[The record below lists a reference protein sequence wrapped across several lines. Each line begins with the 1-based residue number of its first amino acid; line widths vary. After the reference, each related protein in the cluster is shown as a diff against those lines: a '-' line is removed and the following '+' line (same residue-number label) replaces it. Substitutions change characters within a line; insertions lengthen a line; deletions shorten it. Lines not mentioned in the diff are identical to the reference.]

1 MRAGDCRQLG
11 AFAQPAA
18 MSPNG
23 AESSFRCSSFPRPKL
38 LVPTL
43 CVGTR
48 GADALRRA
56 YPARV
61 VRWVLLHAGGPGR
74 RASDGGVKDAERRNE
89 GEEGEHE
96 EMARHVPNGAEL
108 SFRCSSFP
116 RPKLLV
122 PTLCVGTRGA
132 DALRRAY
139 PARVVRWVLPQR
151 RRPRTQSVRCGR
163 YDAERRNEG
172 TRGWLV
178 VTRSGGRASTQP
190 RLSSKA

>member
-1 MRAGDCRQLG
+1 
-11 AFAQPAA
+11 
-18 MSPNG
+18 
-23 AESSFRCSSFPRPKL
+23 
-38 LVPTL
+38 
-43 CVGTR
+43 
-48 GADALRRA
+48 
-56 YPARV
+56 
-61 VRWVLLHAGGPGR
+61 
-74 RASDGGVKDAERRNE
+74 
-89 GEEGEHE
+89 
-96 EMARHVPNGAEL
+96 MARHVPNGAEL

-172 TRGWLV
+172 EEGEHEEMARHVPNGAELSFRCSSFPRRTFSLTSSFPRSAWEREGPTLCVVRTQRGWYAGSCYTPAAQDAERPMGALRTQSVRCGRYDAERRNEGTRGWLV